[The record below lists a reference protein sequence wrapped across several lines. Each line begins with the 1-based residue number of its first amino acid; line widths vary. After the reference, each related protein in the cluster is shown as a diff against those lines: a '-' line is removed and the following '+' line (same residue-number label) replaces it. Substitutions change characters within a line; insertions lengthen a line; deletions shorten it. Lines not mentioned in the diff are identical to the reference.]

1 MKQLARRYDATMVYG
16 HAKHAVA
23 APHGVDLVDAAI
35 AAGVGQARARTALLQ
50 ATYTVYELATAEG
63 CGRLDYAAVAKL
75 WKQWMG
81 TSLATK
87 SEDEA

>member
-23 APHGVDLVDAAI
+23 APHRVGLVDAAI